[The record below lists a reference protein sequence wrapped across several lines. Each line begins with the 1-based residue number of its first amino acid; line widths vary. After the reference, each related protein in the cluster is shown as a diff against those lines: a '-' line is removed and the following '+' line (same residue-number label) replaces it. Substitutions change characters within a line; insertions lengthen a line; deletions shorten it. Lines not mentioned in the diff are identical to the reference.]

1 MSMTAWATGQ
11 HEIIRARIAAHRAA
25 GEIIQVVGWDGKRGG
40 AIRCSVH
47 DAARSVY
54 ADLVTGNNTK
64 NEGLD
69 VAYLVG
75 QLHELLPGE
84 LSLDW
89 PGRVAN
95 ALTPGADTTHVWS
108 YWCVW
113 LLRVELRDAG
123 VLHTEQMAALFERR
137 IAGDEPSR
145 DAWEG
150 ADEETNAAVASYV
163 HEGTDICKHNAY
175 VHHEDDASHTYW
187 ASTPAVS
194 AYANVPRT
202 KGAAERMADALIEI
216 MVAATPC
223 VLRDEEKTQ

>member
-25 GEIIQVVGWDGKRGG
+25 GEIIQAVGWDGKRGG

-47 DAARSVY
+47 DWDRKVY

-64 NEGLD
+64 NEGVD
-69 VAYLVG
+69 VANLVG

-95 ALTPGADTTHVWS
+95 ALTPGADTTHVWTK
-108 YWCVW
+108 WCVW

-123 VLHTEQMAALFERR
+123 VLHTEQMAALLERR
-137 IAGDEPSR
+137 IAGDEPSCAEE
-145 DAWEG
+145 DA
-150 ADEETNAAVASYV
+150 ADRITNTAVASYL
-163 HEGTDICKHNAY
+163 HEGDSY
-175 VHHEDDASHTYW
+175 DDCESYAYW
-187 ASTPAVS
+187 ASTFAF
-194 AYANVPRT
+194 ACYANVPRT